1 MRQKGMRRYTQRPG
15 HGLQVKLIALEPEDP
30 DKSTQSPENKKK
42 DDKSEKKRQ
51 KLLANEKG
59 NHDIGGKKEEKQ
71 STLRVE

>member
-42 DDKSEKKRQ
+42 DDKSEKKKAKTTR
-51 KLLANEKG
+51 E
-59 NHDIGGKKEEKQ
+59 
-71 STLRVE
+71 